1 MTKVT
6 KLLGGGMFA
15 VLGIVLIAA
24 LIGTFNSDGGT
35 NAAPSSFDRASAHVL
50 PIGAADLASARG
62 TVEPIL
68 RYLPGDI
75 NATNAASAAGPSNPL
90 TALPAS
96 LVSALNT
103 YGTIPSSAFDPN
115 APSIAVSSLQQVD
128 DTMPKTTTGRDIGLL
143 DKLSAYMKIATI
155 NVSRAPATGSVDEYT
170 AAIERAAG
178 DTVQVFP
185 SEARVLGAN
194 DRVAFFTNQTNWI
207 VPATDHYT
215 VAIKYARGDTDP
227 DLVLGND
234 NMFSTTVGSG
244 ATTAQTDNQLDMVNL
259 TSVADQA
266 RFDVASYDNDAGASL
281 GTTHE
286 AWYQTHVDTALSNSA
301 FLVIGL
307 VAFFAATAVAM
318 GNSGGFSATNHRAAL
333 AFGAG

>member
-1 MTKVT
+1 MTRVT
-6 KLLGGGMFA
+6 KLLGGSFAA
-15 VLGIVLIAA
+15 VLGISLIAA
-24 LIGTFNSDGGT
+24 LIGLFNSDSGT
-35 NAAPSSFDRASAHVL
+35 NAAAPTFRASAHVL

-103 YGTIPSSAFDPN
+103 TGTIPSPAFDPN

-128 DTMPKTTTGRDIGLL
+128 DTMSKTTTGRDIGLL

-155 NVSRAPATGSVDEYT
+155 NVSRAPSTGSVDEYT

-194 DRVAFFTNQTNWI
+194 DKVAFFTNQANWI
-207 VPATDHYT
+207 VTATDHYT

-234 NMFSTTVGSG
+234 NMFSTTVDSG
-244 ATTAQTDNQLDMVNL
+244 ATTAQTGNQLDMVNL

-281 GTTHE
+281 GTTYE

-307 VAFFAATAVAM
+307 VALFAATFVAM
-318 GNSGGFSATNHRAAL
+318 WTSDGFSATNHRAAR